1 MLNACA
7 KLTAAQC
14 YSVDSSQKPSL
25 CGYVVLELRA
35 AKQAAVSHW
44 LHIPCS
50 GCMIVDRHG
59 RHDCSPQ
66 QCVTHVTQDLS
77 GSAVEENLAE
87 QVRQAE
93 CRTAGE
99 IFAA

>member
-1 MLNACA
+1 MIHACA

-14 YSVDSSQKPSL
+14 YSVDISQKPSL

-44 LHIPCS
+44 LHTPCS
-50 GCMIVDRHG
+50 SCMIVDRHG
-59 RHDCSPQ
+59 RHDCFPAA
-66 QCVTHVTQDLS
+66 VRFATQDS
-77 GSAVEENLAE
+77 GPAVEENLAE
-87 QVRQAE
+87 QVRQTE
-93 CRTAGE
+93 CRAAGE